1 MAVDGEGQPAAA
13 GGGKD
18 VAVAP
23 PEDRGANAVTDDV
36 EVEVGVVDEAPVVA
50 EDVPA
55 ELAPEAALPA
65 RPRHFPCFDGLR
77 AIAAVSVL
85 ALHTAWSSGFT
96 MRSSL
101 GIYTSRLEIGVSVF
115 FLISGFLLY
124 RPFVASHL
132 SGRPD
137 PSIRRFWV
145 RRVLRIVPA
154 YWLALTVLTY
164 GLHVVSMGRGWQGIV
179 AHYFF
184 LQIYVPAESFNGIG
198 QAWSLCTEVSF
209 YLFLPLYAWLVGFR
223 RSASPTRR
231 LRRELLGEAVL
242 VAVSFGFRWWELH
255 IPYVTVRD
263 GKFVAL
269 CAPHC
274 ATSPL
279 LSSLMVDWLPAYL
292 DLFALGMFLATMSSW
307 FFERGS
313 EPSWLR
319 SRWMPGV
326 SWLCAGVTY
335 WGVSHLGIPK
345 TILYL
350 TSPVVSLERQT
361 LYGVFAFFLLLPAVF
376 GPQEQGLVRRLL
388 QTWPMVSLGV
398 ISYGIYIWHLDLI
411 TDFIT
416 WTGYNAVSQYT
427 MPYWQMFLG
436 VLALAVAFST
446 VSYFGLERPILRWKD
461 RIGWWDRSGRD
472 PGVPRAPEASPAQ
485 VPTTSP
491 ADTAEVGA
499 STSGT

>member
-1 MAVDGEGQPAAA
+1 VDVDGAGQPVA
-13 GGGKD
+13 GGGND

-23 PEDRGANAVTDDV
+23 PEDDRSDEPPGD
-36 EVEVGVVDEAPVVA
+36 VEVGVLDEPPVVA

-55 ELAPEAALPA
+55 ELAAGASLPVK
-65 RPRHFPCFDGLR
+65 PRHFPCFDGLR

-137 PSIRRFWV
+137 PSIGRFWV

-164 GLHVVSMGRGWQGIV
+164 GLHVVSMGRGWQGII
-179 AHYFF
+179 AHYLF
-184 LQIYVPAESFNGIG
+184 LQIYIPAESFNGIG

-209 YLFLPLYAWLVGFR
+209 YVFLPLYAWLVGFR

-231 LRRELLGEAVL
+231 LWRELLGEVVL

-255 IPYVTVRD
+255 IPYFTVRD

-274 ATSPL
+274 LTAPL
-279 LSSLMVDWLPAYL
+279 LSSLMIDWLPALL

-307 FFERGS
+307 FFERGN

-319 SRWMPGV
+319 SRWMPWV

-376 GPQEQGLVRRLL
+376 GPQDQGLVRRLL

-411 TDFIT
+411 TDFIK
-416 WTGYNAVSQYT
+416 WTGYNDLTAAT

-461 RIGWWDRSGRD
+461 RIGWWDRSGRRQG
-472 PGVPRAPEASPAQ
+472 PGAPREPGAIPGP
-485 VPTTSP
+485 VPTSE
-491 ADTAEVGA
+491 ARGAAEAGA
-499 STSGT
+499 SAPSP